1 MRRRPLAPQLPSAA
15 AVGAAPR
22 SAGGLPLLLP
32 GDGEVVA
39 PQPAADAAVLLPAVT
54 AAAVAAMGDHL
65 VNLVC
70 GGQAGTDVTEMMMTL
85 PPGRQLGVAVAIF
98 AVAVVL
104 VVAVAIFAVAVVAV
118 AVADVVEGALAW
130 PFFVWGGG

>member
-104 VVAVAIFAVAVVAV
+104 IVAVAIFAV